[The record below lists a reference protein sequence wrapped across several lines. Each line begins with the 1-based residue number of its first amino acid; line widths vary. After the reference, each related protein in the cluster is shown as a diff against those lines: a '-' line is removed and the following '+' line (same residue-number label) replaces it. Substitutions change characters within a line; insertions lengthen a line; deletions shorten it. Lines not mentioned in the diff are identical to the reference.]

1 MRLSPRARRR
11 RIVVRPHRVTVVG
24 PAGDSPRALRR
35 LARRRRKW
43 IAARQARLRKRQRRL
58 AELTSCRFADGGHV
72 TFRGR
77 RLPLDVHRCGE
88 AGGVELRDAV
98 LHVHLPS
105 DPGPDAV
112 RQCVGGWLAGR
123 LREEGER
130 LSKLYAGRLSVE
142 PPPVRVRD
150 MSSRWGSL
158 GRTGRLTLS
167 LRLAHLPA
175 WAWEQ
180 VVAHEVCHLRVRS
193 HSGEFYRLL
202 WSVLPP
208 EIPRVRR
215 LERALGVD

>member
-43 IAARQARLRKRQRRL
+43 IAARQARLRMREQRL
-58 AELTSCRFADGGHV
+58 DDLTSCLFADGGHV
-72 TFRGR
+72 TCRGR

-88 AGGVELRDAV
+88 AGGVELRDGV
-98 LHVHLPS
+98 LHVHLPP

-112 RQCVGGWLAGR
+112 RQCVEGWLAGR

-142 PPPVRVRD
+142 APPVRVRD

>member
-1 MRLSPRARRR
+1 M
-11 RIVVRPHRVTVVG
+11 G

-35 LARRRRKW
+35 LARRRREW
-43 IAARQARLRKRQRRL
+43 IAARQARLRNREQRL

-77 RLPLDVHRCGE
+77 RLPLELHGSDDE
-88 AGGVELRDAV
+88 SMVELRDGV
-98 LHVHLPS
+98 LHARLPP

-112 RQCVGGWLAGR
+112 RQSVEGWLARR

-142 PPPVRVRD
+142 APPVRVRD

-208 EIPRVRR
+208 DIPRVRR